1 MPFIETED
9 RGRLFYKDWGRGK
22 PVVFVH
28 GWALNADIWEYQMVP
43 LSRQG
48 LRCVALDRRG
58 CGRSSQPGQGYGYD
72 TFADDL
78 AALLER
84 LDLREVTLVAH
95 SMGGGDAVRYLSRHG
110 ASRVAGL
117 VLVAATTPF
126 LLRTADNPDGVEQA
140 VYDDMVTA
148 LAHDRPG
155 FMAASAPTFFGS
167 GVASGAVSPEL
178 MGWAVGLA
186 LQACPIGLA
195 DMVRAFSETDFRP
208 ELAELTVP
216 TLIVHGDADSNVPV
230 DLCGR
235 RAARLVP
242 GSRLEV
248 YEGAPHGLMITHR
261 DRLNADLLA
270 FASG

>member
-1 MPFIETED
+1 MPTVKAKDGTEI
-9 RGRLFYKDWGRGK
+9 FFHDWGSGP
-22 PVVFVH
+22 PVVLIH
-28 GWALNADIWEYQMVP
+28 GWPLNADMWEHQSLHLANNGFRVIAY
-43 LSRQG
+43 
-48 LRCVALDRRG
+48 DRRG
-58 CGRSSQPGQGYGYD
+58 FGRSGKPWSGHDYD

-126 LLRTADNPDGVEQA
+126 LLRTADNPDGVKQA